1 MQMIMFVLDDPT
13 RLDELL
19 DAWYEVGIQ
28 GVTIVESTGLHRRRA
43 QTLGA
48 RYSFGFPRVV
58 EAIEEGHYTLFAVVA
73 DEDAVQTCLDAVESV
88 VGDLIE
94 PHSGVYASWELSTA
108 KGTPSQLH
116 TQAAA
121 S

>member
-1 MQMIMFVLDDPT
+1 MPDQVDWRVIEREATPGRAVG
-13 RLDELL
+13 RLLRDQREARDLSL
-19 DAWYEVGIQ
+19 SDVEKSLRIRQ
-28 GVTIVESTGLHRRRA
+28 GHL
-43 QTLGA
+43 
-48 RYSFGFPRVV
+48 

-73 DEDAVQTCLDAVESV
+73 DEDAVQTCLDAAESV